1 MYHDGSVL
9 VHHSGV
15 EMGQGLTTKVKQVEN
30 WIWGEVENCICGG
43 CIDVGDE
50 LV

>member
-1 MYHDGSVL
+1 MITSQVGGVSVYHDGSVL

-30 WIWGEVENCICGG
+30 WIWGEVEN
-43 CIDVGDE
+43 
-50 LV
+50 